1 MVCLHMRLEHRDDRG
16 AHPLRLGEVALNQGL
31 VWIDH
36 GQPGLRQAAEQVRGA
51 GGLVVQERAQNH
63 KI

>member
-16 AHPLRLGEVALNQGL
+16 AHPLRLGEVALDQGL

-36 GQPGLRQAAEQVRGA
+36 GQPRLRQAAEQVRGA
-51 GGLVVQERAQNH
+51 GGLVV
-63 KI
+63 